1 MSNHAA
7 TFSNALYSPENI
19 DIMEYINN
27 PDKLSVIIEGVQLAE
42 SYYLAASKFKTMQL
56 SGKSTLLSGLLLN
69 DYLNELRSYRT
80 YLQSNSKEPYDIKEV
95 AIVIKDLQTI
105 SKLVNGKI

>member
-1 MSNHAA
+1 
-7 TFSNALYSPENI
+7 
-19 DIMEYINN
+19 
-27 PDKLSVIIEGVQLAE
+27 GVQLAE
-42 SYYLAASKFKTMQL
+42 SYYLTASKFKTIQL

-105 SKLVNGKI
+105 SSWLREKYKNKEFEVYTDEDFYRDVYPKLESDVKSYRFEQQF